1 MAGKSIAQQQRERL
15 EKGAK
20 LAALGSA
27 NSTRRNVWEVENGG
41 GHVYTVRVNE
51 NDRPT
56 HCNCKDFEQRGDVV
70 GMCKHQRAVF
80 ITAKAH
86 QRISAAEGYASRRI
100 NEAEGDVSAFK
111 ALLAEYVQAPEVTR
125 ERLYLEA
132 MAEVLPRVHGM
143 LVLDSALQ
151 GGVLPLLDLKQ
162 ITDLGGAP

>member
-86 QRISAAEGYASRRI
+86 QRISATADLGTLYGQTLIALTLS
-100 NEAEGDVSAFK
+100 NGWEAD
-111 ALLAEYVQAPEVTR
+111 ALNCLLHMIEVR
-125 ERLYLEA
+125 ERLA
-132 MAEVLPRVHGM
+132 
-143 LVLDSALQ
+143 
-151 GGVLPLLDLKQ
+151 
-162 ITDLGGAP
+162 APARF